1 MAAASEPGRVVTNG
15 MSHYARDKENANAA
29 LLVGITPDD
38 YGTSSPLAGMYFQ
51 QRLEEA
57 AFIAGGRSY
66 KAPAQLVE
74 DFLKSRPSRRFAD
87 VMPTYLPGVA
97 PSDLGKILPDYV
109 ADTMRRAI
117 VDMDKKLHGFAH
129 PAAVLT
135 GVETR
140 SSSPLR
146 ILRNDNLQSVSL
158 SGLYPAGEGAGYAGG
173 IVSAGADG
181 VRCAVRIVE
190 EYS

>member
-1 MAAASEPGRVVTNG
+1 MP
-15 MSHYARDKENANAA
+15 
-29 LLVGITPDD
+29 
-38 YGTSSPLAGMYFQ
+38 AGMYFQ

-57 AFIAGGRSY
+57 AFVAGSRSY

-74 DFLKSRPSRRFAD
+74 DFLKSRPSRRLAD

-117 VDMDKKLHGFAH
+117 IDMDKKLHGFAH

-146 ILRNDNLQSVSL
+146 ILRNESLQSVSL